1 MPWKECSPMSERR
14 EFVGLL
20 SRGAIAHSR
29 LCKRYGVS
37 RKTGYKWLKRY
48 AEAGTEG
55 LADRSRRPHRCPWST
70 SPSVEQQVL
79 GVRADHPWGGR
90 KIRRYL
96 LRHGATEVPA
106 ASTITQILRRHGC
119 VGEEASRAREPLV
132 RFERELPNE
141 LWQVDYKGHFAT
153 AMGRCHPLSVLDDHS
168 RYCLCLDAH
177 KYERRAPVQQSL
189 TTAFT
194 RYGLPL
200 QMNFDNAP
208 PWGTEARPGLSRLAV
223 WLIRLGIRVSFS
235 RPAHPQTN
243 GKDERFHRT
252 LKAEVLQARFFRSCM
267 EAQKAFS
274 EWRVLYNFERPHE
287 SLDGLPP
294 ACRYQL
300 SPRAYPS
307 VLPPIEYADAD
318 TIRHVRHDGTIKFHG
333 KYHYASEALRGLTV
347 AIRPTLTDGVWE
359 VYFVR
364 QKLFTIHL
372 NESAS

>member
-1 MPWKECSPMSERR
+1 
-14 EFVGLL
+14 
-20 SRGAIAHSR
+20 
-29 LCKRYGVS
+29 
-37 RKTGYKWLKRY
+37 
-48 AEAGTEG
+48 
-55 LADRSRRPHRCPWST
+55 
-70 SPSVEQQVL
+70 
-79 GVRADHPWGGR
+79 
-90 KIRRYL
+90 
-96 LRHGATEVPA
+96 
-106 ASTITQILRRHGC
+106 
-119 VGEEASRAREPLV
+119 
-132 RFERELPNE
+132 
-141 LWQVDYKGHFAT
+141 
-153 AMGRCHPLSVLDDHS
+153 
-168 RYCLCLDAH
+168 
-177 KYERRAPVQQSL
+177 
-189 TTAFT
+189 
-194 RYGLPL
+194 
-200 QMNFDNAP
+200 
-208 PWGTEARPGLSRLAV
+208 
-223 WLIRLGIRVSFS
+223 
-235 RPAHPQTN
+235 
-243 GKDERFHRT
+243 
-252 LKAEVLQARFFRSCM
+252 M